1 MNIKYK
7 HIKIKQHSQV
17 TYLWYKLE
25 ETKSD
30 EPVTLKVINKINRK
44 LELLYRKIRHLTNEH
59 CIMFYNDYI
68 QPHFDNALSV
78 WYPNLN
84 GKTKQKIQIV
94 QNKYIRFCLKLDISE
109 MKFRL
114 ITLLPTSKRTDQF
127 INNITYNFFNKPC
140 PYYLSESFEFATHC
154 R

>member
-1 MNIKYK
+1 
-7 HIKIKQHSQV
+7 
-17 TYLWYKLE
+17 
-25 ETKSD
+25 
-30 EPVTLKVINKINRK
+30 
-44 LELLYRKIRHLTNEH
+44 
-59 CIMFYNDYI
+59 MFYNDYI
-68 QPHFDNALSV
+68 QPHFDYALPV

-94 QNKYIRFCLKLDISE
+94 QNKYIRFCLKLDIYK

-127 INNITYNFFNKPC
+127 INIITYKFFNKPC
-140 PYYLSESFEFATHC
+140 PYYLSESFEFAAHC